1 MRLKISILLLLL
13 TAYTN
18 AQIWQN
24 YSDMKNIKGI
34 AASDTH
40 IWSATSGGIS
50 SFDTKENLFEII
62 NKTAG
67 LSSQIITSIAIDKT
81 GKIWIG
87 SFEGFI
93 NVYDPKNRS
102 LVKIN
107 DIANT
112 TKSQKQINDIYVSN
126 DTAFVS
132 TDFGLSLINTTTYT
146 FLDSFLK
153 LGTFASEVKVRN
165 SIKKNL
171 LYVATESG
179 IAVQKPGAQNL
190 LAPES
195 WNNFNLFSDIKVS
208 NINKIG
214 FFQNK
219 LVVATNTGVYSLGD
233 SNVWNLIALG
243 GMNVKDI
250 FAYQNELLMAT
261 ASELYSITDIN
272 SVISIYSNINLI
284 FTSVIKNSLGTFI
297 GTDKGLI
304 KLTGKDTSILIP
316 EGPTSNNFINI
327 SVDSKSNL
335 WVATGRDVYGI
346 GVFQF
351 DGSSWKDYNITTNP
365 ELVSNAY
372 HNVFASSEG
381 TIYFANWGRGFST
394 FKDGVFNNYNAKTS
408 DLVGIP
414 ADPNFIV
421 IYDLKTDSRGNI
433 WMTNLQSASRKP
445 LSVMTPEK
453 KFYHYEFKSPLIN
466 ENELIGNL
474 VIDQNDRKWFAV
486 TVGDR
491 GLYYYDE
498 NKTFENLS
506 DDKFGYFGRND
517 GLISDE
523 ITSLAIDLRGQ
534 LWIGTNQGISL
545 IPDVSKPKITN
556 AIALSLRSQSISS
569 ILVDPLNNK
578 WIATKNGIYYFSSD
592 GIQLLEHY
600 TIENSPLPTNDI
612 KNLAFDKKKGIL
624 YAGSDYGL
632 TSLKTSALLPQESF
646 SELFVYP
653 NPLYIDGNEVK
664 LTIEGLVQNSKI
676 KIFSV
681 SGQMINEIST
691 PGGSVAFWNGK
702 DLDGKYVASGIYIIV
717 AYDSEGNN
725 STTSKVA
732 VINK

>member
-13 TAYTN
+13 TAYTD

-214 FFQNK
+214 FFKNK

-233 SNVWNLIALG
+233 NNVWNLIALG

-261 ASELYSITDIN
+261 SSELYTISEIN
-272 SVISIYSNINLI
+272 SVISIYSKINLI
-284 FTSVIKNSLGTFI
+284 FTSEIKNSLGT
-297 GTDKGLI
+297 
-304 KLTGKDTSILIP
+304 
-316 EGPTSNNFINI
+316 
-327 SVDSKSNL
+327 
-335 WVATGRDVYGI
+335 
-346 GVFQF
+346 
-351 DGSSWKDYNITTNP
+351 
-365 ELVSNAY
+365 
-372 HNVFASSEG
+372 
-381 TIYFANWGRGFST
+381 
-394 FKDGVFNNYNAKTS
+394 
-408 DLVGIP
+408 
-414 ADPNFIV
+414 
-421 IYDLKTDSRGNI
+421 
-433 WMTNLQSASRKP
+433 
-445 LSVMTPEK
+445 LSVQ
-453 KFYHYEFKSPLIN
+453 IR
-466 ENELIGNL
+466 
-474 VIDQNDRKWFAV
+474 DW
-486 TVGDR
+486 
-491 GLYYYDE
+491 
-498 NKTFENLS
+498 
-506 DDKFGYFGRND
+506 
-517 GLISDE
+517 
-523 ITSLAIDLRGQ
+523 
-534 LWIGTNQGISL
+534 
-545 IPDVSKPKITN
+545 
-556 AIALSLRSQSISS
+556 
-569 ILVDPLNNK
+569 LN
-578 WIATKNGIYYFSSD
+578 
-592 GIQLLEHY
+592 
-600 TIENSPLPTNDI
+600 
-612 KNLAFDKKKGIL
+612 
-624 YAGSDYGL
+624 
-632 TSLKTSALLPQESF
+632 
-646 SELFVYP
+646 
-653 NPLYIDGNEVK
+653 
-664 LTIEGLVQNSKI
+664 
-676 KIFSV
+676 
-681 SGQMINEIST
+681 
-691 PGGSVAFWNGK
+691 
-702 DLDGKYVASGIYIIV
+702 
-717 AYDSEGNN
+717 
-725 STTSKVA
+725 
-732 VINK
+732 

>member
-1 MRLKISILLLLL
+1 MRLKISMLLLII
-13 TAYTN
+13 TTYTN

-34 AASDTH
+34 TASDTH

-50 SFDTKENLFEII
+50 AFDTEENLFEII

-67 LSSQIITSIAIDKT
+67 LSSQIITSVAVDKS

-93 NVYDPKNRS
+93 NVYDPKDKS

-112 TKSQKQINDIYVSN
+112 TKSQKQINDIYISN

-132 TDFGLSLINTTTYT
+132 TDFGLSLINISTFT

-153 LGTFASEVKVRN
+153 LGTFPSEIKVIN

-195 WNNFNLFSDIKVS
+195 WNNVRISLNNYQDANIYKISFHKDKLFA
-208 NINKIG
+208 
-214 FFQNK
+214 
-219 LVVATNTGVYSLGD
+219 ATDKG
-233 SNVWNLIALG
+233 
-243 GMNVKDI
+243 
-250 FAYQNELLMAT
+250 
-261 ASELYSITDIN
+261 LYSINQDYSWSFEGSARNYIDLFSYNDELLLITSNALYSYSGNKYDL
-272 SVISIYSNINLI
+272 IYTNEKLNFS
-284 FTSVIKNSLGTFI
+284 SVIKNSFGTFI
-297 GTDKGLI
+297 GTDKGLV
-304 KLTGKDTSILIP
+304 KVSGGEFNILIP

-327 SVDSKSNL
+327 SVDNKSNL

-351 DGSSWKDYNITTNP
+351 DGSSWKDYNILTNP

-372 HNVFASSEG
+372 HNVYASSEG

-394 FKDGVFNNYNAKTS
+394 YKDGVFNNYNAKTS

-453 KFYHYEFKSPLIN
+453 KFYHYEFKNPLIN

-498 NKTFENLS
+498 NKTFESLT
-506 DDKFGYFGRND
+506 DDKTGYFSRND

-523 ITSLAIDLRGQ
+523 ITSLSIDLRGQ

-556 AIALSLRSQSISS
+556 AVALSLRSQSISS

-600 TIENSPLPTNDI
+600 TVENSPLPTNDI

-646 SELFVYP
+646 TELFVYP
-653 NPLYIDGNEVK
+653 NPLYIDGNSIK

-691 PGGSVAFWNGK
+691 PGGSVAFWDGK

>member
-1 MRLKISILLLLL
+1 
-13 TAYTN
+13 
-18 AQIWQN
+18 
-24 YSDMKNIKGI
+24 MKNIKEI
-34 AASDTH
+34 VASDNH

-50 SFDTKENLFEII
+50 AFDTQENLFEII

-67 LSSQIITSIAIDKT
+67 LSSQIITSIAVDNL
-81 GKIWIG
+81 GKVWIG
-87 SFEGFI
+87 SFEGNI
-93 NVYDPKNRS
+93 NIYDPKDKSIVR
-102 LVKIN
+102 IN
-107 DIANT
+107 DIVNT
-112 TKSQKQINDIYVSN
+112 TKSLKQINDIYISN

-132 TDFGLSLINTTTYT
+132 TDFGLSLINTNTFT

-153 LGTFASEVKVRN
+153 LGSFASEVKVKN
-165 SIKKNL
+165 SIKNNL

-179 IAVQKPGAQNL
+179 IAVQKTGAQNL

-195 WNNFNLFSDIKVS
+195 WNNFNLYTDIKVS
-208 NINKIG
+208 TVNKIA

-219 LVVATNTGVYSLGD
+219 LVAATNTGVYSLGEN
-233 SNVWNLIALG
+233 NVWNLISLAG
-243 GMNVKDI
+243 FNVTDI
-250 FAYQNELLMAT
+250 FVFQNELLMVT
-261 ASELYSITDIN
+261 SNELFSISAIN
-272 SVISIYSNINLI
+272 TTISIYSNTDFI
-284 FTSVIKNSLGTFI
+284 FSSVIKNSIGTFI
-297 GTDKGLI
+297 GTNKGLVKI
-304 KLTGKDTSILIP
+304 NGSETAILIP

-327 SVDSKSNL
+327 SVDYKSNL

-351 DGSSWKDYNITTNP
+351 DGSTWTNFNTKTNP

-372 HNVFASSEG
+372 HNVFVSSEG
-381 TIYFANWGRGFST
+381 TVYFANWGRGFST
-394 FKDGVFNNYNAKTS
+394 FKDGVFNNYNATTS

-414 ADPNFIV
+414 ADPSFVV

-433 WMTNLQSASRKP
+433 WMTNLQSANRKP
-445 LSVMTPEK
+445 LSVMTPDK
-453 KFYHYEFKSPLIN
+453 KLYHYEFKSPLIN

-474 VIDQNDRKWFAV
+474 VIDQDDRKWFAV

-498 NKTFENLS
+498 NKTFEDLT
-506 DDKFGYFGRND
+506 DDKYGYLSRND

-523 ITSLAIDLRGQ
+523 ITALAIDLRGQ

-545 IPDVSKPKITN
+545 ITDVSKPKITN
-556 AIALSLRSQSISS
+556 AVALSLRSQSISS

-578 WIATKNGIYYFSSD
+578 WVATNNGIYYFSSD

-632 TSLKTSALLPQESF
+632 TSLKTSALVPQESF
-646 SELFVYP
+646 TELFVYP
-653 NPLYIDGNEVK
+653 NPLYIDGNSIK

-676 KIFSV
+676 KIFSI
-681 SGQMINEIST
+681 SGQMIDEITT
-691 PGGSVAFWNGK
+691 PGGNIAFWDGK
-702 DLDGKYVASGIYIIV
+702 DLDGNFVASGIYIIV

>member
-1 MRLKISILLLLL
+1 MRLKISILLLII
-13 TAYTN
+13 TTYTN

-34 AASDTH
+34 AASDTY

-50 SFDTKENLFEII
+50 AFDTKENLFEII

-67 LSSQIITSIAIDKT
+67 LSSQIITSIGVDKS

-93 NVYDPKNRS
+93 NVYDPKDKS

-112 TKSQKQINDIYVSN
+112 TKSQKQINDIYISN

-132 TDFGLSLINTTTYT
+132 TDFGLSLINTSTFT

-165 SIKKNL
+165 SFKKNL

-179 IAVQKPGAQNL
+179 IAVQKLGAQNL

-219 LVVATNTGVYSLGD
+219 LIAATNTGVYSLGEN
-233 SNVWNLIALG
+233 NVWNLIALG
-243 GMNVKDI
+243 GINVKDI
-250 FAYQNELLMAT
+250 YTFQNELLMVT
-261 ASELYSITDIN
+261 SSELYSISEIN
-272 SVISIYSNINLI
+272 SIISIYSNNQLI
-284 FTSVIKNSLGTFI
+284 FTSVVKNSLGTFI
-297 GTDKGLI
+297 GSDKGLV
-304 KLTGKDTSILIP
+304 KVSANNSNILIP

-327 SVDSKSNL
+327 SVDNKSNL

-414 ADPNFIV
+414 ADPSFIV
-421 IYDLKTDSRGNI
+421 IYDLKSDSRGNI

-498 NKTFENLS
+498 NKTFDNLT
-506 DDKFGYFGRND
+506 DDQLGYFGRND

-523 ITSLAIDLRGQ
+523 ITSLAVDLRGQ

-545 IPDVSKPKITN
+545 IPDVAKPKITN
-556 AIALSLRSQSISS
+556 AVALSLRSQSISS

-646 SELFVYP
+646 TELFVYP
-653 NPLYIDGNEVK
+653 NPLYLDGNSVK

-681 SGQMINEIST
+681 SGQMINEITT
-691 PGGSVAFWNGK
+691 PGGSVAFWDGK

-717 AYDSEGNN
+717 AYDAEGNN

>member
-13 TAYTN
+13 TAYTD

-67 LSSQIITSIAIDKT
+67 LSSQIITSIAVDKT

-93 NVYDPKNRS
+93 NVYDPKNSS

-165 SIKKNL
+165 SIKNNL

-214 FFQNK
+214 FFKNK

-233 SNVWNLIALG
+233 NNVWNLIALG

-261 ASELYSITDIN
+261 SSELYTISEIN

-297 GTDKGLI
+297 GTDKGLV
-304 KLTGKDTSILIP
+304 KLTGNETSILIP

-327 SVDSKSNL
+327 SVDNKSNL

-394 FKDGVFNNYNAKTS
+394 FKDGIFNNYNAKTS

-414 ADPNFIV
+414 ADPNFVV

-498 NKTFENLS
+498 NKTFENLT

>member
-13 TAYTN
+13 TAYTD

-67 LSSQIITSIAIDKT
+67 LSSQIITSIAVDKT

-93 NVYDPKNRS
+93 NVYDPKNSS

-165 SIKKNL
+165 SIKNNL

-214 FFQNK
+214 FFKNK

-233 SNVWNLIALG
+233 NNVWNLIALG

-261 ASELYSITDIN
+261 SSELYTISEIN

-297 GTDKGLI
+297 GTDKGLV
-304 KLTGKDTSILIP
+304 KLTGNETSILIP

-327 SVDSKSNL
+327 SVDNKSNL

-394 FKDGVFNNYNAKTS
+394 FKDGIFNNYNAKTS

-414 ADPNFIV
+414 ADPNFVV
-421 IYDLKTDSRGNI
+421 IYDLKTDSRGNV
-433 WMTNLQSASRKP
+433 WMTNLQSASRNP

-498 NKTFENLS
+498 NKTFENLT

>member
-93 NVYDPKNRS
+93 NVYDPENRS

-297 GTDKGLI
+297 GTDKGLV

-498 NKTFENLS
+498 NKTFENLT

>member
-1 MRLKISILLLLL
+1 MRLKISILLLII
-13 TAYTN
+13 TTYTN

-34 AASDTH
+34 AASDTY

-50 SFDTKENLFEII
+50 AFDTKENLFEII

-67 LSSQIITSIAIDKT
+67 LSSQIITSIGVDKS

-93 NVYDPKNRS
+93 NVYDPKDKS

-112 TKSQKQINDIYVSN
+112 TKSQKQINDIYISN

-132 TDFGLSLINTTTYT
+132 TDFGLSLINTSTFT

-165 SIKKNL
+165 SFKKNL

-179 IAVQKPGAQNL
+179 IAVQKLGAQNL

-219 LVVATNTGVYSLGD
+219 LIAATNTGVYSLGEN
-233 SNVWNLIALG
+233 NVWNLIALG
-243 GMNVKDI
+243 GINVKDI
-250 FAYQNELLMAT
+250 YTFQNELLMVT
-261 ASELYSITDIN
+261 SSELYSISEIN
-272 SVISIYSNINLI
+272 SIISIYSNNQLI
-284 FTSVIKNSLGTFI
+284 FTSVVKNSLGTFI
-297 GTDKGLI
+297 GSDKGLV
-304 KLTGKDTSILIP
+304 KVSANNSNILIP

-327 SVDSKSNL
+327 SVDNKSNL

-414 ADPNFIV
+414 ADPSFIV
-421 IYDLKTDSRGNI
+421 IYDLKSDSRGNI

-453 KFYHYEFKSPLIN
+453 KFYHY
-466 ENELIGNL
+466 
-474 VIDQNDRKWFAV
+474 
-486 TVGDR
+486 
-491 GLYYYDE
+491 
-498 NKTFENLS
+498 
-506 DDKFGYFGRND
+506 
-517 GLISDE
+517 
-523 ITSLAIDLRGQ
+523 
-534 LWIGTNQGISL
+534 
-545 IPDVSKPKITN
+545 
-556 AIALSLRSQSISS
+556 
-569 ILVDPLNNK
+569 
-578 WIATKNGIYYFSSD
+578 
-592 GIQLLEHY
+592 
-600 TIENSPLPTNDI
+600 
-612 KNLAFDKKKGIL
+612 
-624 YAGSDYGL
+624 
-632 TSLKTSALLPQESF
+632 
-646 SELFVYP
+646 
-653 NPLYIDGNEVK
+653 
-664 LTIEGLVQNSKI
+664 
-676 KIFSV
+676 
-681 SGQMINEIST
+681 
-691 PGGSVAFWNGK
+691 
-702 DLDGKYVASGIYIIV
+702 
-717 AYDSEGNN
+717 
-725 STTSKVA
+725 
-732 VINK
+732 